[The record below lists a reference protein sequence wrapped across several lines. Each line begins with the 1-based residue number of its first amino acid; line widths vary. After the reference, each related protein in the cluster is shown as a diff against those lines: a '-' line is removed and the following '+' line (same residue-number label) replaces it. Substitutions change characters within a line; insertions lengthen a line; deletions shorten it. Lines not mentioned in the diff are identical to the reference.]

1 MENDDLNTAQIWQR
15 PGFLLRRL
23 NQIHHAIFNDALN
36 GKITPLQY
44 GLLTVLA
51 SQEGLDQT
59 ALTLELGADRTTLA
73 ATIELLEKRGLV
85 NRDTHWS
92 DKRRK
97 VVKITLKGKRL
108 LVNTQQQM
116 HDAQLRLLA
125 PLPPEARLKFVEM
138 MKILVEGN
146 NHITSVSVKHFE

>member
-1 MENDDLNTAQIWQR
+1 MEDDDLNTTHIWQR

-23 NQIHHAIFNDALN
+23 NQIHHAIFNEALN

-44 GLLTVLA
+44 GLLTVL
-51 SQEGLDQT
+51 STQDGLDQT
-59 ALTLELGADRTTLA
+59 AITVELGADRTTLA

-85 NRDTHWS
+85 KRDTHYS

-97 VVKITLKGKRL
+97 VVNITLKGKRL
-108 LVNTQQQM
+108 LEKTQLQM

-125 PLPPEARLKFVEM
+125 PLPPEARRQFVEM
-138 MKILVEGN
+138 MKVLVEGN
-146 NHITSVSVKHFE
+146 NHITSVPVKHFE